1 MRRLESEMFLVDCV
15 VCIGMPYWIN
25 PGDFISLSQASA
37 LIMQCTPVSSCNGII
52 SLGTGIKGWPCAQA
66 KGAGSWG
73 TQVAPRWPF
82 PSIPAGYLAPLS
94 FPVKC
99 LIARY
104 VFSLDSLMLFGGS
117 TQLPSESYLMSV

>member
-1 MRRLESEMFLVDCV
+1 MCRLESEMFLVDCV
-15 VCIGMPYWIN
+15 VCSGMPYWIN
-25 PGDFISLSQASA
+25 PGDFISLSH
-37 LIMQCTPVSSCNGII
+37 TPISSCNGII
-52 SLGTGIKGWPCAQA
+52 SLETDIKGWPCAQA
-66 KGAGSWG
+66 KGAGSLG

-104 VFSLDSLMLFGGS
+104 AFSLDSLTLFGGS